1 MSLLDDSHGRHKTTS
16 AGRSRQGG
24 AARPGPALA
33 LTLSMSL
40 GPALGLGA
48 CHRGQPAPP
57 PPAGAQLK
65 VEMGTA
71 TKLDPDAA
79 LRCFVNGQFVGMQTP
94 PECAQK
100 NGVAPG
106 ALDVGLDQSGALAAG
121 AGGTHLQSL
130 STAVADAGDDNAVDD
145 ADAEKDQPSD
155 DAPAPRPADPRLG
168 NCLKYG
174 RSGWAGAGDGVG
186 LNVCARI
193 LFDRQCVTQGQALYG
208 RWGSQTL
215 RLVPGRVEMS
225 DNNRDFHPLL
235 TQNPQDCSLPA
246 Q

>member
-1 MSLLDDSHGRHKTTS
+1 MTLLDDS
-16 AGRSRQGG
+16 QGG
-24 AARPGPALA
+24 AATTRAGRLRLAALVGLA
-33 LTLSMSL
+33 LS
-40 GPALGLGA
+40 AGA
-48 CHRGQPAPP
+48 CHRAKPVEPT
-57 PPAGAQLK
+57 PAGAQLK
-65 VEMGTA
+65 VEMGKS

-130 STAVADAGDDNAVDD
+130 DKAQADSDADDNTTDD
-145 ADAEKDQPSD
+145 ADADKDQPSD
-155 DAPAPRPADPRLG
+155 DAPAPRAADARLG
-168 NCLKYG
+168 DCLKYG
-174 RSGWAGAGDGVG
+174 RSGWVGAGEGVG

-193 LFDRQCVTQGQALYG
+193 LFDRQCVGPGQAIYG
-208 RWGSQTL
+208 RWGGQTL
-215 RLVPGRVEMS
+215 RVVPGRVEMS

-235 TQNPQDCSLPA
+235 SQNPQDCSLPA

>member
-1 MSLLDDSHGRHKTTS
+1 MTSLDDSRGRPKTTS
-16 AGRSRQGG
+16 ADRRRDVDPVCSGLCLG
-24 AARPGPALA
+24 LA
-33 LTLSMSL
+33 LGVTF
-40 GPALGLGA
+40 GLGA
-48 CHRGQPAPP
+48 CHRAQPSAPP
-57 PPAGAQLK
+57 SGAQLK
-65 VEMGTA
+65 VEMGKA

-94 PECAQK
+94 QECAQK

-121 AGGTHLQSL
+121 ASGTHLQAL
-130 STAVADAGDDNAVDD
+130 SNAVDDAGDDNAVDD

-174 RSGWAGAGDGVG
+174 RSGWAGAGQGVG

-193 LFDRQCVTQGQALYG
+193 LFDRQCVSQGQAIYG

>member
-1 MSLLDDSHGRHKTTS
+1 MTLLDESRARAATTRA
-16 AGRSRQGG
+16 AGLRL
-24 AARPGPALA
+24 AALAALA
-33 LTLSMSL
+33 LN
-40 GPALGLGA
+40 AGA
-48 CHRGQPAPP
+48 CHRAKPSEPTPP
-57 PPAGAQLK
+57 GAQLK
-65 VEMGTA
+65 VEMGKS

-94 PECAQK
+94 QECAQK

-130 STAVADAGDDNAVDD
+130 AKAEADSDVSDDNTVDD
-145 ADAEKDQPSD
+145 ADADKDQPSD
-155 DAPAPRPADPRLG
+155 DAPAPRPADARLG

-174 RSGWAGAGDGVG
+174 RSGWVGAGEGVG

-193 LFDRQCVTQGQALYG
+193 LFDRQCVGPGQAIYG
-208 RWGSQTL
+208 RWGGQTL
-215 RLVPGRVEMS
+215 RVVPGRVEMS

-235 TQNPQDCSLPA
+235 AQNPQDCSLPA

>member
-1 MSLLDDSHGRHKTTS
+1 
-16 AGRSRQGG
+16 
-24 AARPGPALA
+24 
-33 LTLSMSL
+33 MSL
-40 GPALGLGA
+40 GVALGLGA

-94 PECAQK
+94 QDCAQK

-121 AGGTHLQSL
+121 AGGTHLQAL
-130 STAVADAGDDNAVDD
+130 SNAVAEASDDNSVDD
-145 ADAEKDQPSD
+145 ADTDTDQPAA
-155 DAPAPRPADPRLG
+155 DAPAPRPADARLG
-168 NCLKYG
+168 DCLKYG
-174 RSGWAGAGDGVG
+174 RSGWMGAGQGVG

>member
-1 MSLLDDSHGRHKTTS
+1 MRACL
-16 AGRSRQGG
+16 RQ
-24 AARPGPALA
+24 AALVALAPVALA
-33 LTLSMSL
+33 LT
-40 GPALGLGA
+40 AGA
-48 CHRGQPAPP
+48 CHRAKPSEPTPVGT
-57 PPAGAQLK
+57 QLK
-65 VEMGTA
+65 VEMGKS

-94 PECAQK
+94 QECAQK

-121 AGGTHLQSL
+121 GAGAHLQSL
-130 STAVADAGDDNAVDD
+130 AKAQADSDTSDDNMVDD
-145 ADAEKDQPSD
+145 VDVEKDQPSD
-155 DAPAPRPADPRLG
+155 DAPAPRRVDALLG

-174 RSGWAGAGDGVG
+174 RSGWVGAGEGVG

-193 LFDRQCVTQGQALYG
+193 LFDRQCVPPGQAIYG
-208 RWGSQTL
+208 RWGGQTL
-215 RLVPGRVEMS
+215 RVVPGRVEMS

-235 TQNPQDCSLPA
+235 SQNPQDCSLPT